1 MVFYMQSQKEELSFI
16 VMAGTP
22 LSWCVKM
29 ESHIDSSI
37 PPNQPTYIP
46 HYYAIVLSHTT
57 DQIRIHIHTQAN
69 LL

>member
-29 ESHIDSSI
+29 ESQIDSSI
-37 PPNQPTYIP
+37 PPNQPTYII